1 MTCRGTH
8 ITRLLLITLLVLSH
22 GPVYAEWVAVEKNDQ
37 LSALQ
42 TVYIDP
48 ASIRRE
54 GNLVMLWQLTDFV
67 WMQGGPR
74 ATPRFLSTTSHKQFD
89 CAERRLRLLAYTEFS
104 HRMGIGIADDG
115 YVDNDYWFLVE
126 PESMNQVLW
135 EVACNT
141 Q

>member
-1 MTCRGTH
+1 MTSRWTH
-8 ITRLLLITLLVLSH
+8 MTRLLLITLLVLSH
-22 GPVYAEWVAVEKNDQ
+22 GPVYAKWVAVEKNNQ
-37 LSALQ
+37 LSELQ

-54 GNLVMLWQLTDFV
+54 GNLVTLWQLTDFV

-74 ATPRFLSTTSHKQFD
+74 ATPRFLSTTTHKQFD
-89 CAERRLRLLAYTEFS
+89 CVTMRLRLLSFTEFS

-115 YVDNDYWFLVE
+115 YVDKDYWLPVE

-135 EVACNT
+135 KVACGK